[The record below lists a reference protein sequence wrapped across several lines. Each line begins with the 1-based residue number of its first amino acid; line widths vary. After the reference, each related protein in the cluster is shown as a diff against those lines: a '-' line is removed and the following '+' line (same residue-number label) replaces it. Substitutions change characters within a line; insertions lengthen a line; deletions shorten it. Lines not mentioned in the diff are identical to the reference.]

1 MKNFAGGTYY
11 GWILV
16 GTLSLTEMTSWGVLY
31 YSFSV
36 FLVPMQQELGWSRA
50 SMTGAF
56 SLALLLSGITSVPI
70 GRWLDRHGPRVLMTV
85 GSAAASLLVLA
96 WGAVTN
102 LTAFYCVWAG
112 IGMTM
117 AAVLY
122 EPAFAV
128 IARWFVRHRG
138 QALTVLTFVAGFASV
153 IYIPLAG
160 WLIHTQG
167 WRDALRTL
175 AYILAIGTIPLH
187 AFVLRR
193 RPEDLGLFAD
203 GDGPPVS
210 ETVRSA
216 QRDAERSVALSSAL
230 RQATFWWLATAFVMN
245 VIGMIALNVHLV
257 SYLIDRGYE
266 TSFAATTMG
275 FVGIMALPGRLI
287 FTPLGDLLPRSLVT
301 ACLFLLQTLS
311 LIVLLWVPGKA
322 GVFGFVALFGA
333 GFGAI
338 TPARAALVAE
348 FYGPAAYGSISGTL
362 ALFLTV
368 AGALAPLGAAWGHDL
383 AGGYEPVLWALMAIS
398 ALGAIA
404 ILFAEKSAKRL
415 F

>member
-1 MKNFAGGTYY
+1 MGNFARGTYY

-16 GTLSLTEMTSWGVLY
+16 GALSLTEMTSWGVLY

-56 SLALLLSGITSVPI
+56 SLALLLSGLTSVPV
-70 GRWLDRHGPRVLMTV
+70 GRWLDRHGPRGLMTI
-85 GSAAASLLVLA
+85 GSIAAALLVLA

-102 LTAFYCVWAG
+102 LTAFYCIWAG

-128 IARWFVRHRG
+128 IAKWFVRYRG
-138 QALTVLTFVAGFASV
+138 RALTMLTFVAGFASV

-160 WLIHTQG
+160 WLIREQG
-167 WRDALRTL
+167 WREALCSL

-187 AFVLRR
+187 ALLLRR
-193 RPEDLGLFAD
+193 RPEDLGLAVD
-203 GDGPPVS
+203 GDGPSMSVD
-210 ETVRSA
+210 A
-216 QRDAERSVALSSAL
+216 QPAQGVAERSVTLGSAL
-230 RQATFWWLATAFVMN
+230 RQATFWWLAAAFVMN
-245 VIGMIALNVHLV
+245 VIGVIALNVHLV

-311 LIVLLWVPGKA
+311 LLVLLWVPGKA

-368 AGALAPLGAAWGHDL
+368 AGALAPVGAAWGHDL
-383 AGGYEPVLWALMAIS
+383 AGGYEPVLWTLVVTS
-398 ALGAIA
+398 VLGAIA
-404 ILFAEKSAKRL
+404 ILCAEKSAQRL
-415 F
+415 H

>member
-1 MKNFAGGTYY
+1 MENFARGTYY

-16 GTLSLTEMTSWGVLY
+16 GALSLTEMTSWGVLY

-56 SLALLLSGITSVPI
+56 SLALLLSGLTSVPV
-70 GRWLDRHGPRVLMTV
+70 GRWLDRHGPRGLMTL
-85 GSAAASLLVLA
+85 GSLAAALLVLA
-96 WGAVTN
+96 WGAVTS
-102 LTAFYCVWAG
+102 LSAFYCIWAG

-128 IARWFVRHRG
+128 IAKWFVRYRG
-138 QALTVLTFVAGFASV
+138 RALTMLTFVAGFASV

-160 WLIHTQG
+160 WLIREQG
-167 WRDALRTL
+167 WREALRTL
-175 AYILAIGTIPLH
+175 AYILALGTIPLH
-187 AFVLRR
+187 ALLLRR
-193 RPEDLGLFAD
+193 RPEDLGLAVD
-203 GDGPPVS
+203 GDGPSVS
-210 ETVRSA
+210 ADA
-216 QRDAERSVALSSAL
+216 QPTPGVAERSVTLGSAL
-230 RQATFWWLATAFVMN
+230 RQATFWWLAAAFVMN
-245 VIGMIALNVHLV
+245 VVGVIALNVHLV

-311 LIVLLWVPGKA
+311 LLVLLWVPGKA

-368 AGALAPLGAAWGHDL
+368 AGALAPVGAAWGHDL
-383 AGGYEPVLWALMAIS
+383 AGGYEPVLWTLVVTS
-398 ALGAIA
+398 VLGAIA
-404 ILFAEKSAKRL
+404 ILGAEKSAQRL
-415 F
+415 P